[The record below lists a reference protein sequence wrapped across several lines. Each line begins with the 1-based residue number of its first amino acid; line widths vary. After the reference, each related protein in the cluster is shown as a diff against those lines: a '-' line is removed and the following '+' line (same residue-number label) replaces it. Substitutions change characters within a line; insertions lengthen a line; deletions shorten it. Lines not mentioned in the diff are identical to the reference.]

1 MNFPTISVSS
11 SLPEPTMTELAE
23 LAPPAVG
30 PSLKSRVLMLADAAA
45 PVLTFV
51 VVLALWELAVLAF
64 AIPQF
69 LLPAPSR
76 IFQAFGETDLMIW
89 LGHIWATLRI
99 ALAGYLL
106 SAAIAIPLGILL
118 ATSRFL
124 SRTLYPLLIVIQSL
138 PVVAIAPIIVVTL
151 GANDLPRIAIT
162 FLITFF
168 PIVVSSVTGVAAT
181 PPELIELSRSL
192 RAGTWR
198 EITQIRLPYALPH
211 IFSALKISTTLA
223 VIGAVVAEFVAADQ
237 GLGYFIAISTSFF
250 RIPSAFGGLIILAL
264 MSLLLFQ
271 LVSRLQLLL
280 APWSL
285 PRDERS
291 R

>member
-223 VIGAVVAEFVAADQ
+223 VIGAVVAEFVAADK

>member
-1 MNFPTISVSS
+1 VNFPTTSANSFSPVAV
-11 SLPEPTMTELAE
+11 MTDKAEAAHTAPASTLARRA
-23 LAPPAVG
+23 LA
-30 PSLKSRVLMLADAAA
+30 LADSLA

-51 VVLALWELAVLAF
+51 VVLAAWELAVLAF
-64 AIPQF
+64 NIPNF

-76 IFQAFGETDLMIW
+76 IAIALTQTDWFVW

-99 ALAGYLL
+99 ALTGYIL
-106 SAAIAIPLGILL
+106 SAVIAIPLGVLL
-118 ATSRFL
+118 ATSPFL
-124 SRTLYPLLIVIQSL
+124 SRTLYPLLIVVQSL

-151 GANDLPRIAIT
+151 GANDLPRVMIT

-168 PIVVSSVTGVAAT
+168 PIVVSSATGVAST
-181 PPELIELSRSL
+181 PPELLELSRSL

-223 VIGAVVAEFVAADQ
+223 VIGAVVAEFVAADR

-250 RIPSAFGGLIILAL
+250 RIPAAFVGLIILAL

-271 LVSRLQLLL
+271 LVGLLQRRL

-285 PRDERS
+285 PRDDAS